1 MKLLRETS
9 VMKKLIWYM
18 TTIVFAVTLAFM
30 GTSSA
35 GTFGSD
41 DKKKTEAESSGPPAI
56 ETPAVTTDAEKALPE
71 GKLITLSGK
80 IDESNRFVS
89 ESGEAFDL
97 SDSGR
102 GMEVKALT
110 GKKVEIKGTV
120 MEEEGKK
127 TVEVTEYTILEE
139 LT

>member
-1 MKLLRETS
+1 MKIQE
-9 VMKKLIWYM
+9 VNIMKKLLGYM

-30 GTSSA
+30 GNSSA
-35 GTFGSD
+35 GWFGSD
-41 DKKKTEAESSGPPAI
+41 DKKKTETESSGPPAI
-56 ETPAVTTDAEKALPE
+56 ETPAASTEAEKALPE
-71 GKLITLSGK
+71 GKLITLSGS

-97 SDSGR
+97 SDSER

-127 TVEVTEYTILEE
+127 TVEVTEYNILE
-139 LT
+139 